1 MKFID
6 GRPHPEKFN
15 QLQKF
20 KKENVK
26 HFPGFDLEDEEL
38 FFDLDASLITLP
50 KSFNLDKFVNAVCLP
65 NKFGQFDKKWNGQ
78 KFTISGFGRISDNP
92 PKYPTKLQLGQG
104 MKNHF

>member
-38 FFDLDASLITLP
+38 LFELDAHKRTP
-50 KSFNLDKFVNAVCLP
+50 NDNFNLILGIFFKHDI
-65 NKFGQFDKKWNGQ
+65 
-78 KFTISGFGRISDNP
+78 FTF
-92 PKYPTKLQLGQG
+92 L
-104 MKNHF
+104 